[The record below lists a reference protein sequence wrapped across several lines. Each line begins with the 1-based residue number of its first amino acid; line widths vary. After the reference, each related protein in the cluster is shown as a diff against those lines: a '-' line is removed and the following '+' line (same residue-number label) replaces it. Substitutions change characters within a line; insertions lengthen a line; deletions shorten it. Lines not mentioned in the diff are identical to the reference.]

1 MMTTVEIILAI
12 IVAMFGS
19 SGMWAFF
26 THLTEKRSERTKDV
40 QLIKE
45 TVENMQKSLETL
57 NNKFDQTNN
66 LSLATA
72 RDRLNYVSHKYQDQ
86 GYIPKDDYVPYKL
99 IGEAYIENDG
109 NTIVAEEFKNCIE
122 NLPRK

>member
-40 QLIKE
+40 QVIKE
-45 TVENMQKSLETL
+45 AAESMQISLEAL
-57 NNKFDQTNN
+57 NDKLDQTHN

-72 RDRLNYVSHKYQDQ
+72 RERLNYVSHKYQEQ
-86 GYIPKDDYVPYKL
+86 GYIPKDDYVPYKM
-99 IGEAYIENDG
+99 IGEAYIENGG
-109 NTIVAEEFKNCIE
+109 NTVVAEEFKNCIE